1 MDEKQSNPDPRQR
14 FLAET
19 EALFAR
25 YRSVPKVTKPTVR
38 PKMPDTLYPTPP
50 RQPAA
55 AAHHTEITVDLP
67 HGQSLTV
74 RGLEP
79 GAIVEIAS
87 WTGTGPPDSDAV
99 RMMFGATR
107 PQTAA
112 AAVAP
117 TGNPTTSSS
126 TSSSSDEIDIEGEQP
141 ADSTPDT
148 VDKDDS
154 TRKARP
160 MWKRLGITA
169 AVIGLIAVIIAGLR
183 FTGIASFEHPDGGLT
198 GGLGSAESTFVAIS
212 PSASIE
218 PNASVLVTVDG
229 ENLIAGVIQVGPDD
243 VLVFTGDGQQVVDS
257 ADVLGRV
264 LFVVPF
270 IGYLAG

>member
-1 MDEKQSNPDPRQR
+1 MDEEKPNQDAGQR
-14 FLAET
+14 LLDET
-19 EALFAR
+19 AAMFAR
-25 YRSVPKVTKPTVR
+25 YNRDPKGARPNIHTPLPETV
-38 PKMPDTLYPTPP
+38 YPTPP
-50 RQPAA
+50 RLVESPSNQ
-55 AAHHTEITVDLP
+55 TEITVDLP

-74 RGLEP
+74 RGLDP

-87 WTGTGPPDSDAV
+87 WTGTGPPDADAV

-107 PQTAA
+107 PQSERLE
-112 AAVAP
+112 VARA
-117 TGNPTTSSS
+117 NVSSGS
-126 TSSSSDEIDIEGEQP
+126 ES
-141 ADSTPDT
+141 ADNSGTPDSEAT
-148 VDKDDS
+148 ESGDVDEATN
-154 TRKARP
+154 TRKART

-183 FTGIASFEHPDGGLT
+183 FTGVASFEHPDGGLT

-218 PNASVLVTVDG
+218 PNASVLVTING
-229 ENLIAGVIQVGPDD
+229 ENLIAGVVQVGPEE
-243 VLVFTGDGQQVVDS
+243 VLVFTGDGQEVVDDS
-257 ADVLGRV
+257 DVLGRV

>member
-1 MDEKQSNPDPRQR
+1 MDDEKPNQDAGQR
-14 FLAET
+14 LLDET
-19 EALFAR
+19 AAVFAR
-25 YRSVPKVTKPTVR
+25 YNRGPKESRHNTPAPLPETI
-38 PKMPDTLYPTPP
+38 YPTPP
-50 RQPAA
+50 RSAPTPSSQ
-55 AAHHTEITVDLP
+55 TEITVDLP

-74 RGLEP
+74 RGLDP

-87 WTGTGPPDSDAV
+87 WTGTGPPDDDAV

-107 PQTAA
+107 Q
-112 AAVAP
+112 
-117 TGNPTTSSS
+117 
-126 TSSSSDEIDIEGEQP
+126 QP
-141 ADSTPDT
+141 ARADGARASDSSNGEST
-148 VDKDDS
+148 VNSGTSESEPTDSRDADDVTT
-154 TRKARP
+154 TRKART

-183 FTGIASFEHPDGGLT
+183 FTGVASFEHPDGGLT

-218 PNASVLVTVDG
+218 PNASVLVTIDG
-229 ENLIAGVIQVGPDD
+229 ENLIAGVVQVGPDE
-243 VLVFTGDGQQVVDS
+243 VLVFTGDGQEVVDAS
-257 ADVLGRV
+257 DVLGRV

>member
-1 MDEKQSNPDPRQR
+1 MDDEKPNQDAGQR
-14 FLAET
+14 LLDET
-19 EALFAR
+19 AAVFAR
-25 YRSVPKVTKPTVR
+25 YNRGPKESRHNTPSPLPETID
-38 PKMPDTLYPTPP
+38 PAPP
-50 RQPAA
+50 RLASPPSSQ
-55 AAHHTEITVDLP
+55 TEITVDLP

-74 RGLEP
+74 RGLDP

-87 WTGTGPPDSDAV
+87 WTGTGPPDDDAV

-107 PQTAA
+107 Q
-112 AAVAP
+112 
-117 TGNPTTSSS
+117 
-126 TSSSSDEIDIEGEQP
+126 QP
-141 ADSTPDT
+141 ARAEGTRASDLSNSESAVNSGTPDSEAT
-148 VDKDDS
+148 ESGDADEATN
-154 TRKARP
+154 TRKART

-183 FTGIASFEHPDGGLT
+183 FTGVASFEHPDGGLT

-218 PNASVLVTVDG
+218 PNASVLVTIDG
-229 ENLIAGVIQVGPDD
+229 ENLIAGVVQVGPDE
-243 VLVFTGDGQQVVDS
+243 VLVFTGDGQEVVNAS
-257 ADVLGRV
+257 DVLGRV